1 MTTSLDLQHFE
12 ELLDVHG
19 ADVARWPD
27 PWREPALKL
36 LETSEA
42 ARRARA
48 VAERLSRLLDA
59 VPEPEPSPQLCARIA
74 AIPARHPRQHW
85 VARWWPFGN
94 PLAPLFAWSAAALL
108 GLLVGN
114 GTLGTGTLG
123 AGTLGTG
130 ILAPIDPV
138 EPPSSTDSGSGAIS
152 AASPSDGS
160 ASDDWADV
168 SGLLLGNTV
177 LGNAA
182 GWEDE

>member
-27 PWREPALKL
+27 PWREPALQL
-36 LETSEA
+36 LEASDA

-48 VAERLSRLLDA
+48 RAEGLSRLLDA
-59 VPEPEPSPQLCARIA
+59 VPAAEPSAQLRARIA

-94 PLAPLFAWSAAALL
+94 PLAPLLAWSAAALL

-114 GTLGTGTLG
+114 GTLGTG
-123 AGTLGTG
+123 
-130 ILAPIDPV
+130 ILAASEQV
-138 EPPSSTDSGSGAIS
+138 EPQSSTGSASGAIPV
-152 AASPSDGS
+152 ASSSDGS
-160 ASDDWADV
+160 GSDDLADV
-168 SGLLLGNTV
+168 SGLLLGNTLLGNTL